1 MKEITEYISEYID
14 NKVLN
19 EGLVSWVN
27 AFIKKIN
34 NTQKK
39 LVQGGKINMLKMDVN
54 KLQFQKE
61 PVKLEYISNDKYTQ
75 EIWADKKLGFPMS
88 AEIAKNTKKY
98 IQDIGDTE
106 SKPYVYTFYYKSTNT
121 YYAGVII
128 YDSNIEK
135 VTNYL
140 NIISIETNQVVDNPS
155 DVSKAMFNQFKNIM
169 SEKKKSIIGYSVDIK
184 PFGPEFKNELKNT
197 LTKLGFKE
205 STDSNFSGIYL
216 LEK

>member
-1 MKEITEYISEYID
+1 MKEISEYINDYID

-19 EGLVSWVN
+19 EGLVSWLN

-34 NTQKK
+34 GAQKK

-54 KLQFQKE
+54 KLQFQKK
-61 PVKLEYISNDKYTQ
+61 PAKLEDVSKDKYTQ

-98 IQDIGDTE
+98 IQDTDDTK

-128 YDSNIEK
+128 YDPNIQK
-135 VTNYL
+135 VTDHL
-140 NIISIETNQVVDNPS
+140 HIISIETNQAVDNPS

-169 SEKKKSIIGYSVDIK
+169 DEKKKSITGYSVDIN